1 MTGAL
6 AKRYARALA
15 EVAQEQGA
23 LEAALD
29 ELERAL
35 AWMGDPEL
43 AAALASPALDLDAR
57 RALLSQITATLE
69 LSELVRHFLEL
80 LLRNHRLALLP
91 AAVRAYGRIVDA
103 ALGRTRARVRAAA
116 ELPEESVGEIRS
128 AFERLHGKKVLL
140 SVEVDPSLLGGVTV
154 EIEGRVYDGSVRTQL
169 AHLSRAL
176 VREEAT
182 G

>member
-15 EVAQEQGA
+15 EVARDDHA
-23 LEAALD
+23 LESALE
-29 ELERAL
+29 ELERAA
-35 AWMGDPEL
+35 AWVGDPEL
-43 AAALASPALDLDAR
+43 GAALSSPALDLDAR
-57 RALLSQITATLE
+57 RALLSQLTATLE

-91 AAVRAYGRIVDA
+91 AGVRAYRRIVDDE
-103 ALGRTRARVRAAA
+103 LGRTRARVRSAAD
-116 ELPEESVGEIRS
+116 LPEASRAEIRS
-128 AFERLHGKKVLL
+128 ALERLHGKKVLL
-140 SVEVDPSLLGGVTV
+140 SVEVDPALLGGITV

-176 VREEAT
+176 VREEAA